1 MTTPTPGKEH
11 PTQRQADPAGRTPAA
26 RSSAS
31 GSTPTPRLGGRVDWK
46 AVWPVPAL
54 GLAVVA
60 LIGALVIGVMR
71 APKPDPLVPLQS
83 AEALAEEARFEEAIG
98 LLNERVAPSIE
109 AGDLGP
115 AHRARFH
122 TLRARSIFEG
132 QRRLGISREENYR
145 AVLKDLAAA
154 EDLGARLEPV
164 ELAMLAESRLLT
176 GDAQGAIDTV
186 RRLPTS
192 ERSRRLDLLS
202 RIIEHELQQRA
213 PRYDQTIALLAEML
227 DTPDLP
233 IDRRAWAV
241 ARQTELRLSAGYY
254 DEAVAN
260 LLRSL
265 PRLDAAG
272 LSDERRGELIA
283 MLGRAYA
290 EMGQPVQAGDQFQLA
305 LRSLPPY
312 SPVRAETELA
322 YAGVLQSRG
331 ELEEARSRY
340 LRVRADYRDS
350 PAALAAVLGLA
361 ETSAGLGED
370 EESLKAFAEVLDLI
384 PRTPTRRDVTPA
396 IIADRLTARAEERF
410 RREDPLRAL
419 QFAVLAEH
427 ALRLASAERSAVL
440 LQLTA
445 KAHQLA
451 AEHALGDA
459 GVEAT
464 EPPASTLDL
473 SRLSPVTRTA
483 VRRHRVEAG
492 VHFRDHARLMVV
504 ADNVAYLR
512 SLWSAA
518 ENFDAGGDRSAARE
532 AFQAYLDGAA
542 DDDPRKPEA
551 RFRLA
556 MLFQAD
562 RDYATAASL
571 FGQLRNAGQTPGDRG
586 GRSAGLWAD
595 RSIVPLARCLLLDAD
610 PNNDDEGLRLLAEV
624 VSGTIVSPDSPEF
637 REALR
642 ELGEQ
647 HYARGEFADA
657 VARLSEALARY
668 PEARAD
674 LVLRF
679 KLADANRQ
687 SAAQIAVELRGSI
700 PQRKRQELEATRT
713 QRLREAVTGFRGVLD
728 DLTAK
733 TIAQPA
739 TPSQPAS
746 GVPAVPSF
754 ARGLSPLE
762 RVYQRN
768 AMFYIADCHFEL
780 GEFAEAIAHY
790 DTAAQ
795 QYADEPSSLVALT
808 QIVAAYAAQGRWNE
822 ARTAN
827 DRARRQLAALPDSV
841 WDSPDLPMQRRH
853 WERWFQTSLM
863 LEERARQ
870 QATVPQATP

>member
-1 MTTPTPGKEH
+1 
-11 PTQRQADPAGRTPAA
+11 
-26 RSSAS
+26 
-31 GSTPTPRLGGRVDWK
+31 VDWK

-54 GLAVVA
+54 GLALVA
-60 LIGALVIGVMR
+60 LAGALVVGVMR
-71 APKPDPLVPLQS
+71 APKADPLVPLRA
-83 AEALAEEARFEEAIG
+83 AEALADEARFEEAIA
-98 LLNERVAPSIE
+98 LLNQRVAPSIA
-109 AGDLGP
+109 AGDLVP
-115 AHRARFH
+115 AQRARFH
-122 TLRARSIFEG
+122 VLRARAIFEG
-132 QRRLGISREENYR
+132 QRRLGISREENYA
-145 AVLKDLAAA
+145 AVVKDLTAA
-154 EDLGARLEPV
+154 EDLGARLEPP
-164 ELAMLAESRLLT
+164 ELAMLAESRLMT
-176 GDAQGAIDTV
+176 GDVQGAIDTT
-186 RRLPTS
+186 RRLPTG
-192 ERSRRLDLLS
+192 ERARRLDLLC
-202 RIIEHELQQRA
+202 RIIEHELQQRT
-213 PRYDQTIALLAEML
+213 PRYDQTIALLAEVL

-233 IDRRAWAV
+233 VDRRAWAV
-241 ARQTELRLSAGYY
+241 ARQTELRLGAGYY
-254 DEAVAN
+254 DEAVAH

-312 SPVRAETELA
+312 SPIRAETELA

-331 ELEEARSRY
+331 ELEEARARY
-340 LRVRADYRDS
+340 ARVRTDYRDS

-361 ETSAGLGED
+361 EASAGLGED
-370 EESLKAFAEVLDLI
+370 EESLKAFAEVLDLL
-384 PRTPTRRDVTPA
+384 PRTPARRDVTPA
-396 IIADRLTARAEERF
+396 IVADRLIARAEERF

-427 ALRLASAERSAVL
+427 ALRLASAERPAAL
-440 LQLTA
+440 LLLTA
-445 KAHQLA
+445 QAHQLA
-451 AEHALGDA
+451 AEQALGEA
-459 GVEAT
+459 GLD
-464 EPPASTLDL
+464 PADHRASAPEL
-473 SRLSPVTRTA
+473 SRLSPVARTA
-483 VRRHRVEAG
+483 IRRHRIEAG

-504 ADNVAYLR
+504 ADSAAYLR

-532 AFQAYLDGAA
+532 AFQAYIDGAA

-556 MLFQAD
+556 MLFMAD
-562 RDYATAASL
+562 RDHVTAASL
-571 FGQLRNAGQTPGDRG
+571 FGQLRNAGQSAGDRG
-586 GRSAGLWAD
+586 GRTAGLWAD
-595 RSIVPLARCLLLDAD
+595 RALVPLARCLLLDAD
-610 PNNDDEGLRLLAEV
+610 PGNDQEGLRLLTEV
-624 VSGTIVSPDSPEF
+624 VAGTIVSPESPEF

-647 HYARGEFADA
+647 HYARGEHADA
-657 VARLSEALARY
+657 VARLSEVLARY

-674 LVLRF
+674 VGLRF

-733 TIAQPA
+733 AMAHQPPLPAQS
-739 TPSQPAS
+739 TPGAS
-746 GVPAVPSF
+746 GVPAF

-768 AMFYIADCHFEL
+768 AMFYLADCYFEL
-780 GEFAEAIAHY
+780 GEFSEAIAHY

-827 DRARRQLAALPDSV
+827 DRARRQLAALPDSA
-841 WDSPDLPMQRRH
+841 WENPDLPMQRRH

-870 QATVPQATP
+870 ATVRPRGTP